1 MKTALT
7 TLCGV
12 LAALGLFAI
21 MLLTLVDV
29 GGRKLF
35 DSSVPGSLELT
46 ELLMV
51 CVIFAALPL
60 VSLRG
65 EHVTFDSLDA
75 LMPRWLRRVQ
85 QVLVEALSAALLAGL
100 AWVMWVKAGQIGESG
115 QTTAQLLLR
124 VDVVVYAMALLLA
137 LTALMHAWLIVKPG
151 AGQHATELPE
161 GAL

>member
-1 MKTALT
+1 MKKALT

-12 LAALGLFAI
+12 MAAAGLFAI

-29 GGRKLF
+29 SGRKLL
-35 DSSVPGSLELT
+35 DSSLPGSLELT

-75 LMPRWLRRVQ
+75 LLPRWLRRVQ
-85 QVLVEALSAALLAGL
+85 QVLVEALSATLLGGL
-100 AWVMWVKAGQIGESG
+100 AWVMWVKAGQISESG

-124 VDVVVYAMALLLA
+124 VDVVVYAMALLLV
-137 LTALMHAWLIVKPG
+137 LTALMHAWLIVKPE
-151 AGQHATELPE
+151 AGQHAAGLSE

>member
-1 MKTALT
+1 M
-7 TLCGV
+7 
-12 LAALGLFAI
+12 AAAGLFAI

-29 GGRKLF
+29 SGRKLL
-35 DSSVPGSLELT
+35 DSSLPGSLELT

-75 LMPRWLRRVQ
+75 LLPRWLRRVQ
-85 QVLVEALSAALLAGL
+85 QVLVEALSATLLGGL
-100 AWVMWVKAGQIGESG
+100 AWVMWVKAGQISESG

-124 VDVVVYAMALLLA
+124 VDVVVYAMALLLV
-137 LTALMHAWLIVKPG
+137 LTALMHAWLIVKPE
-151 AGQHATELPE
+151 AGQHAAGLSE

>member
-1 MKTALT
+1 MKKALT

-12 LAALGLFAI
+12 MAALGLFAI

-29 GGRKLF
+29 SGRKLL
-35 DSSVPGSLELT
+35 DSSLPGSLELT

-85 QVLVEALSAALLAGL
+85 QVLVEVLSATLLGGL
-100 AWVMWVKAGQIGESG
+100 AWVMWVKAGQISESG

-137 LTALMHAWLIVKPG
+137 LTALMHAWLIVKPE
-151 AGQHATELPE
+151 AGQHTAELPE

>member
-1 MKTALT
+1 MKKALT

-12 LAALGLFAI
+12 MAALGLFAI

-29 GGRKLF
+29 SGRKLL
-35 DSSVPGSLELT
+35 DSSLPGSLELT

-85 QVLVEALSAALLAGL
+85 QVLVEVLSATLLGGL
-100 AWVMWVKAGQIGESG
+100 AWVMWVKAGQISESG

-137 LTALMHAWLIVKPG
+137 LTALMHAWLIVKPE
-151 AGQHATELPE
+151 AGQHAAGLSE

>member
-1 MKTALT
+1 MKKALT

-21 MLLTLVDV
+21 MLLTLLDV
-29 GGRKLF
+29 SGRKLL

-85 QVLVEALSAALLAGL
+85 QVLVEVLSATLLGGL
-100 AWVMWVKAGQIGESG
+100 AWVMWVKAGQISESG

-137 LTALMHAWLIVKPG
+137 LTALMHAWLIVKPE

>member
-1 MKTALT
+1 MKKALT

-29 GGRKLF
+29 SGRKLL

-85 QVLVEALSAALLAGL
+85 QVLVEVLSATLLGGL
-100 AWVMWVKAGQIGESG
+100 AWVMWVKAGQISESG

-137 LTALMHAWLIVKPG
+137 LTALMHAWLIVKPE
-151 AGQHATELPE
+151 AGQHTTELPE